1 MASTPDT
8 AAAEGGGTQRGVPG
22 AIVGAEE
29 RQALVRQA
37 AYQRYL
43 QRGGADGRDLDDWLA
58 AEAEVDAMLG
68 ASGAAGEPARRASA
82 SAPPERGTRDAG
94 KPGAMSAKRWAAEP
108 AGVPE
113 AEVQQSNGR
122 SIARD
127 EKMKRIIRQHPQ
139 RDIAQVESLEPPE
152 PRRK

>member
-1 MASTPDT
+1 MASIPDT
-8 AAAEGGGTQRGVPG
+8 AAAESGGMYSGVPG
-22 AIVGAEE
+22 AVVSADE
-29 RQALVRQA
+29 RQALVRKA

-68 ASGAAGEPARRASA
+68 ASGAAYRRARQA
-82 SAPPERGTRDAG
+82 SDRALPERGRHDAE
-94 KPGAMSAKRWAAEP
+94 KAGAMSARRRAAEP
-108 AGVPE
+108 AGAPE
-113 AEVQQSNGR
+113 PEVQQSNGR

-152 PRRK
+152 PRKK

>member
-1 MASTPDT
+1 MASIPDT
-8 AAAEGGGTQRGVPG
+8 AAAEGGKMYGGVPG
-22 AIVGAEE
+22 AMVSAEE

-58 AEAEVDAMLG
+58 AEAEVDAMLIG
-68 ASGAAGEPARRASA
+68 SGAAGEPAHRASA
-82 SAPPERGTRDAG
+82 SAPPRRGRQDPEQA
-94 KPGAMSAKRWAAEP
+94 GAMSARRRAAEP
-108 AGVPE
+108 AGPPE
-113 AEVQQSNGR
+113 AEVQQSNAR